1 MNTKIFRFALCVLLA
16 LSVAWMSGCEK
27 MMDMT
32 PPPAGETMLKVGLIH
47 PYPNY
52 TSFGKGAELAQAE
65 INAAGGVLGMQVELI
80 FKEEKTDTVVQSATE
95 LVEMDNV
102 VAILGPLFS
111 SHAVKVGPVATVP
124 VLLGATRA
132 EVTADA
138 TDPNDFM
145 FLVAGSNILQANLL
159 AKVAVEQLN
168 AISAS
173 MIWQNKDVYSE
184 GFVAAFGASFEVFLV
199 QKLYE
204 ELAELGVEF
213 ELDPVSGVTDLG
225 ELQELETR
233 AGILDREV
241 YESGDTMFDAQ
252 LANIKMAYRP
262 PQIRLLAS
270 FPPENRLIMKLK
282 QPVDI
287 GPDVLL
293 LASFPPANPLIMKQA
308 REMGI
313 KSIFIGSDGWDDPLM
328 STTLED
334 NEPVD
339 GYYCTNLDPD
349 AVQFNSAYTAKYGS
363 VDGIAAA
370 GYDAM
375 KILAIAIET
384 VGSTDDPVAIRDAI
398 ANITNYEGAT
408 TIFRFDENR
417 NPVKSVGVRQILNG
431 VPQDDIIEAS
441 PE

>member
-1 MNTKIFRFALCVLLA
+1 MNTKIFRVVLCVLLA
-16 LSVAWMSGCEK
+16 LSVAWLFGCEK
-27 MMDMT
+27 IMDMV
-32 PPPAGETMLKVGLIH
+32 PPPGGETTLKVGLIH

-65 INAAGGVLGMQVELI
+65 INASGGVLGMQVELV
-80 FKEEKTDTVVQSATE
+80 FREETTDTVVQSATE
-95 LVEMDNV
+95 LAEMEKV

-111 SHAVKVGPVATVP
+111 SHAVKVGPIATVP

-145 FLVAGSNILQANLL
+145 FLVAGSNVLQAKLL
-159 AKVAVEQLN
+159 AKVVVEQLN

-184 GFVAAFGASFEVFLV
+184 GFVDAFEASFREFVFKKFISEPPTGIDLSD
-199 QKLYE
+199 LE
-204 ELAELGVEF
+204 ELE
-213 ELDPVSGVTDLG
+213 D
-225 ELQELETR
+225 R
-233 AGILDREV
+233 IGILNKQV

-252 LANIKMAYRP
+252 LARIKVAYDP
-262 PQIRLLAS
+262 KIRLTNFSPANP
-270 FPPENRLIMKLK
+270 FIMKLK
-282 QPVDI
+282 QSLDI

-308 REMGI
+308 RDMGI
-313 KSIFIGSDGWDDPLM
+313 ESIFIGSDGWDDPLM
-328 STTLED
+328 STTLEN

-349 AVQFNSAYTAKYGS
+349 AMGFIHAYTVKYGS

-375 KILAIAIET
+375 KILAMAIET
-384 VGSTDDPVAIRDAI
+384 VGSTDDPAAIRDAI
-398 ANITNYEGAT
+398 AAITNYEGAT
-408 TIFRFDENR
+408 SISSFDENR
-417 NPVKSVGVRQILNG
+417 NPIKSVGVRQILNG
-431 VPQDDIIEAS
+431 VPQDMIIEAA

>member
-1 MNTKIFRFALCVLLA
+1 MNTRIFRFALCVLLA
-16 LSVAWMSGCEK
+16 LSVAWLSGCEK
-27 MMDMT
+27 IMDMA
-32 PPPAGETMLKVGLIH
+32 PPPDGETTLKVGLIH

-80 FKEEKTDTVVQSATE
+80 FKEETTDTVVQSATE

-145 FLVAGSNILQANLL
+145 FLVAGSNVLQANLL

-168 AISAS
+168 ARYAG

-184 GFVAAFGASFEVFLV
+184 GFVQAFGASF
-199 QKLYE
+199 
-204 ELAELGVEF
+204 
-213 ELDPVSGVTDLG
+213 
-225 ELQELETR
+225 QELVLKKIADEFGLVIDPT
-233 AGILDREV
+233 ASGILNQQV
-241 YESGDTMFDAQ
+241 YESGDTMFDVQ
-252 LANIKMAYRP
+252 LARMKVAYDSHIRP
-262 PQIRLLAS
+262 AIWRPALPNPGQLY
-270 FPPENRLIMKLK
+270 
-282 QPVDI
+282 DT

-308 REMGI
+308 RDMGI

-363 VDGIAAA
+363 VDGIAAT

-398 ANITNYEGAT
+398 SAITNYEGAT
-408 TIFRFDENR
+408 SISSFDDNR
-417 NPVKSVGVRQILNG
+417 NPIKSVGVRQILNG
-431 VPQDDIIEAS
+431 VPQDDIIVAS